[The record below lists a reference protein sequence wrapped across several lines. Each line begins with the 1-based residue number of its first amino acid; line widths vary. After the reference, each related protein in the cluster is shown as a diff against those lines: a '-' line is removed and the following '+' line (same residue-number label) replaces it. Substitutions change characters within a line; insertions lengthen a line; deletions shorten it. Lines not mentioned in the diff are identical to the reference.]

1 MIAKVNNLLMKEIV
15 QAIIA
20 IGLVGTVVY
29 SAVFNIPLDDK
40 FWNALMLIIG
50 YYFGVAAGVKTV
62 SKPFESKEP
71 KGGE

>member
-1 MIAKVNNLLMKEIV
+1 MIDKVNNLLMKEIV

-29 SAVFNIPLDDK
+29 SAVVGVGLDDK

-50 YYFGVAAGVKTV
+50 YYFGMAAGAKTV
-62 SKPFESKEP
+62 SKPYEKQE
-71 KGGE
+71 